1 MLSIKLPRRLRA
13 VPDLGPYEIH
23 VGALV
28 EHHVGLTVV
37 LRKRLS
43 DGRSNLLT
51 GPLRYVPTAAKVKPL
66 LVVQIG
72 DYSTGLHPSSTVM
85 VIPNGYKATV
95 TVAPTTLPEGDQ
107 P

>member
-1 MLSIKLPRRLRA
+1 MLSIKLPRRMQA

-23 VGALV
+23 VGALAQR
-28 EHHVGLTVV
+28 HVGLTVV

-51 GPLRYVPTAAKVKPL
+51 GPLRYVPEASQVKPL

-72 DYSTGLHPSSTVM
+72 DYSAGLHPSAKVM
-85 VIPNGYKATV
+85 VIPEGYKATV
-95 TVAPTTLPEGDQ
+95 TVAPTT
-107 P
+107 

>member
-1 MLSIKLPRRLRA
+1 MLRIKLPRRLQA

-23 VGALV
+23 VGALAN
-28 EHHVGLTVV
+28 HHVGLTVV
-37 LRKRLS
+37 LRKPLS

-51 GPLRYVPTAAKVKPL
+51 TGPLRYVPTASQVKPL

-85 VIPNGYKATV
+85 VIPEDYKATV
-95 TVAPTTLPEGDQ
+95 TVTPTI
-107 P
+107 